1 MATEYKRI
9 VIKKGSGIPTIPAS
23 NDHTDGTWLATDLYV
38 GEFYMDTATDK
49 IYMRTAGG
57 IEEVIYDVASY
68 ELLSNKATTFAT
80 LNNTLYPTTQ
90 AVDTYIDSKV
100 NNAALWYIGNAEVRR
115 GYVAQNNSTT
125 LFLENIAV
133 GSAVGTATAVSVAST
148 SVNTKRIRTRM
159 QVSTPALNGIC
170 SYRSTSA
177 LHYIGAGFRFSFG
190 FCVSDSG
197 YNSGARQFYGLTS
210 STTALTISSTALV
223 EQLTNVIGIGSD
235 ALDTNLQI
243 FHNDGTGTCTKIDLG
258 LDFAANRDSIN
269 PYSNFII
276 FELYNP
282 IDSSNVHYRV
292 KSVFFDTTVEGTIT
306 TNIPDNVTA
315 LAMQGCRTSGSSSN
329 NCSFDYSQMVLS
341 SLS

>member
-1 MATEYKRI
+1 MAIEYKRI
-9 VIKKGSGIPTIPAS
+9 VIKKGSGVPTIPTS

-68 ELLSNKATTFAT
+68 EVVANKATTFAT
-80 LNNTLYPTTQ
+80 LNNTLYPTTL
-90 AVDTYIDSKV
+90 AVNNQIDSKITISNYFV
-100 NNAALWYIGNAEVRR
+100 VDAKEVKR
-115 GYVAQNNSTT
+115 GFVAQNNSTT
-125 LFLENIAV
+125 LFLENTLV
-133 GSAVGTATAVSVAST
+133 GTAVGTATAVSVALGSFLT
-148 SVNTKRIRTRM
+148 QSIRTRM
-159 QVSTPALNGIC
+159 QVSTPAANGIC

-177 LHYIGAGFRFSFG
+177 LVFAGQGFRFSFG
-190 FCVSDSG
+190 FGVSDSAL
-197 YNSGARQFYGLTS
+197 NTGARQFYGVTT
-210 STTALTISSTALV
+210 STTALSISSTALV

-243 FHNDGTGTCTKIDLG
+243 FHNDGSGTCTKIDLG
-258 LDFAANRDSIN
+258 SNFLANRNAS
-269 PYSNFII
+269 PYTDFIT

-282 IDSSNVHYRV
+282 KLSADIYYKVH
-292 KSVFFDTTVEGTIT
+292 SMDTGAIAQGTIT
-306 TNIPDNVTA
+306 GNYPSAA

-329 NCSFDYSQMVLS
+329 ACSFDYSQMVLS

>member
-9 VIKKGSGIPTIPAS
+9 VIKKGSGVPTIPAS

-68 ELLSNKATTFAT
+68 ELLSNKVTTFAT

-90 AVDTYIDSKV
+90 AVDAEITARL
-100 NNAALWYIGNAEVRR
+100 AAANYWLTDGKEIRR
-115 GYVAQNNSTT
+115 GFVSQNNSTT

-133 GSAVGTATAVSVAST
+133 GSAVGTATAVSVST
-148 SVNTKRIRTRM
+148 GSELSKKIRTRM

-170 SYRSTSA
+170 SYRATNA
-177 LHYIGAGFRFSFG
+177 LHYVGTGFRFTFG
-190 FCVSDSG
+190 FGVSDSSL
-197 YNSGARQFYGLTS
+197 NTGARQFYGVTS

-258 LDFAANRDSIN
+258 ANFPANRNATAYTD
-269 PYSNFII
+269 FIT

-282 IDSSNVHYRV
+282 EQSTDVHYRAI
-292 KSVFFDTTVEGTIT
+292 SHQNNNFTVEGTIT
-306 TNIPDNVTA
+306 TNKPDNVTA

-329 NCSFDYSQMVLS
+329 ACSFDYSQMVLS

>member
-9 VIKKGSGIPTIPAS
+9 VIKKGTGIPTIPTS

-68 ELLSNKATTFAT
+68 ELLSNKATDFTT
-80 LNNTLYPTTQ
+80 LNNTKYPTTQ

-100 NNAALWYIGNAEVRR
+100 NNAALWYIGNSEIRR

-133 GSAVGTATAVSVAST
+133 GSAVGTATAVSVS
-148 SVNTKRIRTRM
+148 SGVILNRKIRTRM
-159 QVSTPALNGIC
+159 QVSTPAANGIC
-170 SYRSTSA
+170 SYRATNA

-190 FCVSDSG
+190 FGVTDSG
-197 YNSGARQFYGLTS
+197 YNSGARQFYGITS
-210 STTALTISSTALV
+210 STTALSISSTALV

-258 LDFAANRDSIN
+258 SNFQANRTAGLALGD
-269 PYSNFII
+269 FFT

-282 IDSSNVHYRV
+282 NGSTSVHYRCSSLQN
-292 KSVFFDTTVEGTIT
+292 SVTVEGTIS
-306 TNIPDNVTA
+306 TNVPDITTA
-315 LAMQGCRTSGSSSN
+315 LAMQACRTSGASSN

>member
-9 VIKKGSGIPTIPAS
+9 VIKKGSGVPTIPTS

-49 IYMRTAGG
+49 IYMRTASG

-68 ELLSNKATTFAT
+68 EVLANKATDFTT
-80 LNNTLYPTTQ
+80 LNNTKYPSTQ
-90 AVDTYIDSKV
+90 AVENRIDSKISMA
-100 NNAALWYIGNAEVRR
+100 NYWSAQGMEIRR
-115 GYVAQNNSTT
+115 GFVAQNNSTT
-125 LFLENIAV
+125 LFLENT
-133 GSAVGTATAVSVAST
+133 AVGTAVGTTTAVSVALGSFL
-148 SVNTKRIRTRM
+148 SQAIRTRV

-177 LHYIGAGFRFSFG
+177 LFFVGQGFRFSFG
-190 FCVSDSG
+190 FGVSDSSL
-197 YNSGARQFYGLTS
+197 NTGARQFYGLTT

-223 EQLTNVIGIGSD
+223 ENLTNVIGIGSD

-258 LDFAANRDSIN
+258 ANFLANRNATAYTD
-269 PYSNFII
+269 FIT

-282 IDSSNVHYRV
+282 RLSADIYYRV
-292 KSVFFDTTVEGTIT
+292 KSMDNDAIAEGVIT
-306 TNIPDNVTA
+306 GNYPSAA
-315 LAMQGCRTSGSSSN
+315 LTMQACRTSGSSSN
-329 NCSFDYSQMVLS
+329 ACSFDYSQMVIS
-341 SLS
+341 SIA

>member
-9 VIKKGSGIPTIPAS
+9 IIKKGSGVPTIPAS

-68 ELLSNKATTFAT
+68 EVVANKATDFTT

-90 AVDTYIDSKV
+90 AVDTEITARLAASNYWVIDGKE
-100 NNAALWYIGNAEVRR
+100 IRR
-115 GYVAQNNSTT
+115 GFVSQNNSTT

-133 GSAVGTATAVSVAST
+133 GTAVGTATAVSVST
-148 SVNTKRIRTRM
+148 GSELSKKIRTRM
-159 QVSTPALNGIC
+159 QVSTPAANGIC

-177 LHYIGAGFRFSFG
+177 LHYVGTGFRFSFG
-190 FCVSDSG
+190 FGVSDSAL
-197 YNSGARQFYGLTS
+197 NTGARQFYGITS

-258 LDFAANRDSIN
+258 ANFLANRNAS
-269 PYSNFII
+269 PYTDFIT

-282 IDSSNVHYRV
+282 EQSSDIHYRAI
-292 KSVFFDTTVEGTIT
+292 SHQNNNFTVEGTIT
-306 TNIPDNVTA
+306 TDLPSNTTA
-315 LAMQGCRTSGSSSN
+315 LTMQGCRTSGSSSN
-329 NCSFDYSQMVLS
+329 ACSFDYSQMVLS

>member
-9 VIKKGSGIPTIPAS
+9 VIKKGSGVPTIPAS

-80 LNNTLYPTTQ
+80 LNNTLYPTTL
-90 AVDTYIDSKV
+90 AVNNQIDSKLSIA
-100 NNAALWYIGNAEVRR
+100 NYWIRQGAEHRR
-115 GYVAQNNSTT
+115 GFTAQNNSTT
-125 LFLENIAV
+125 LFLENTAV
-133 GSAVGTATAVSVAST
+133 GSAVGTATAVSVS
-148 SVNTKRIRTRM
+148 SGVILNRKIRTRM
-159 QVSTPALNGIC
+159 QVSTPAANGIC

-177 LHYIGAGFRFSFG
+177 LHFIGAGLRFVFG
-190 FCVSDSG
+190 FGITDSG

-243 FHNDGTGTCTKIDLG
+243 FYNDGTGTCTKIDLG
-258 LDFAANRDSIN
+258 SNFPANRTAGLSLGDF
-269 PYSNFII
+269 YT
-276 FELYNP
+276 FELFNP
-282 IDSSNVHYRV
+282 NGSGTVFYRAI
-292 KSVFFDTTVEGTIT
+292 SLQNSTTVEGSIT
-306 TNIPDNVTA
+306 TNIPDITTP
-315 LAMQGCRTSGSSSN
+315 LAMQAARTSGSSSN

-341 SLS
+341 SLN